1 MRQRLAPAQ
10 RRVEEQP
17 EPLRGDRLVREAA
30 DAALGDQR
38 REHGLVARAT
48 DRDQHQRG
56 NCARSRSMK
65 SAALPVT
72 SARSRM
78 AIASGRATSSSAS
91 TCGVRASTTTPRVA
105 TAPAI
110 TSRSV
115 ASSLRATKVLEP
127 VPAGA
132 RVAVI
137 GGSGSGSASG
147 AGNDTGI
154 GSVMDLVAAN
164 GLGNRSYREYH
175 DSARPEAT
183 PRGRLHGDSVKCGR
197 VSLRECDARHPAPC
211 WRRKRSG
218 GTPAWRRKK
227 REK

>member
-1 MRQRLAPAQ
+1 MCAKRQTLPSATSGASTAWSRGPPTATSTSAELRAQ
-10 RRVEEQP
+10 PLDEERGVAGDERQVED
-17 EPLRGDRLVREAA
+17 GDR
-30 DAALGDQR
+30 
-38 REHGLVARAT
+38 
-48 DRDQHQRG
+48 
-56 NCARSRSMK
+56 
-65 SAALPVT
+65 
-72 SARSRM
+72 
-78 AIASGRATSSSAS
+78 SGRATSSSAS